1 MKKNFFVLL
10 IMSMTCLSAM
20 ADKNIRSFSN
30 MYYGD
35 FAKSF
40 DSTYYAID
48 SVAIEGALNAYDFEM
63 LRQMTVHGRLKGID
77 LTRAKMNDGYPGIS
91 KIPYCAFCGFGDM
104 INSNGYIVP
113 DAEIKKKSI
122 LEYIKLPLYIY
133 VIITLAFASTGLRTI
148 TIPRGIRHLSHDAL
162 AFNDSLESVCIKEPY
177 PPFVDGE
184 NPFANLPQSC
194 KLYVP
199 VGSKQYYMAVDGWNE
214 IDPER
219 IVEDPNLLVITTV
232 DLRGDDLMLHK
243 EEVSKCDS
251 LIITG
256 ELTTKD
262 SKLLHEIYVSSM
274 ISGFNLSGCHV
285 EGDSIPTF
293 TFLMHSDTLFR
304 HREYL
309 GSGPLMYITFPA
321 GLKKICQGAVVRSR
335 LQRLILPVGLESISK
350 TAFTDNEYLFSP
362 VVIPEGIRT
371 MPYGS
376 FDGSLNI
383 PEIRIPSSVEKLEPY
398 SIYFGSEPGF
408 KRDIYI
414 DRMTPPLADN
424 PFAGFNSEEL
434 CTLYVPVG
442 AKQNYLD
449 APYFKD
455 FYSIIETPELTGGP
469 TAIDGVESGVTER
482 DNGYAD
488 GVYTLDGKRI
498 ADTMTD
504 GMAKGLYVVKRG
516 AVISKVAVR

>member
-77 LTRAKMNDGYPGIS
+77 LSRAKMNDGYPGIS

-104 INSNGYIVP
+104 INS
-113 DAEIKKKSI
+113 
-122 LEYIKLPLYIY
+122 
-133 VIITLAFASTGLRTI
+133 
-148 TIPRGIRHLSHDAL
+148 
-162 AFNDSLESVCIKEPY
+162 
-177 PPFVDGE
+177 
-184 NPFANLPQSC
+184 
-194 KLYVP
+194 
-199 VGSKQYYMAVDGWNE
+199 
-214 IDPER
+214 
-219 IVEDPNLLVITTV
+219 
-232 DLRGDDLMLHK
+232 
-243 EEVSKCDS
+243 
-251 LIITG
+251 
-256 ELTTKD
+256 
-262 SKLLHEIYVSSM
+262 
-274 ISGFNLSGCHV
+274 
-285 EGDSIPTF
+285 
-293 TFLMHSDTLFR
+293 
-304 HREYL
+304 
-309 GSGPLMYITFPA
+309 
-321 GLKKICQGAVVRSR
+321 
-335 LQRLILPVGLESISK
+335 
-350 TAFTDNEYLFSP
+350 
-362 VVIPEGIRT
+362 
-371 MPYGS
+371 
-376 FDGSLNI
+376 
-383 PEIRIPSSVEKLEPY
+383 
-398 SIYFGSEPGF
+398 F

-455 FYSIIETPELTGGP
+455 FYSIIETSELTGGP